1 MTTLF
6 IVDDEP
12 SILNALR
19 RMLLNPDAPP
29 ALPNLHVNVFTS
41 PTAALAEMA
50 VRHIDVVI
58 SDYRMPEMDG
68 VTLLT
73 RMKELQPDAGRIML
87 SACTDMDGIVR
98 AVNQAGIFRFV
109 NKPWSDAELK
119 STVAQVLAERDLLAE
134 NRRLADEL
142 RCQRSVISRQQAE
155 LARLEAEVPG
165 ITRVRWSEDGGVLLE
180 E

>member
-1 MTTLF
+1 
-6 IVDDEP
+6 
-12 SILNALR
+12 
-19 RMLLNPDAPP
+19 
-29 ALPNLHVNVFTS
+29 
-41 PTAALAEMA
+41 
-50 VRHIDVVI
+50 
-58 SDYRMPEMDG
+58 
-68 VTLLT
+68 
-73 RMKELQPDAGRIML
+73 
-87 SACTDMDGIVR
+87 VR